1 MYDILIFT
9 KFKEVCIMHNL
20 DDLRKEI
27 DHIDKKLVSLF
38 ERRMEIVSEIATYK
52 IQNNISIED
61 SSRENDVLQKN
72 IQYLN
77 NSIFKESLMKFFNAL
92 MKISKEF
99 QDHF

>member
-1 MYDILIFT
+1 
-9 KFKEVCIMHNL
+9 MHNL

-27 DHIDKKLVSLF
+27 DLIDKNLVSLF
-38 ERRMEIVSEIATYK
+38 ERRMEIVSEIAAYK
-52 IQNNISIED
+52 IENNISIED
-61 SSRENDVLQKN
+61 SARENDVLQKN

-77 NSIFKESLMKFFNAL
+77 NSIFNESLIKFFNSL

>member
-1 MYDILIFT
+1 
-9 KFKEVCIMHNL
+9 MHNL

-38 ERRMEIVSEIATYK
+38 ERRMEIVSEIAAYK